1 MTTKL
6 DEFEKAVSRL
16 EDALNQ
22 EKNDFLRDSVIQ
34 RFEFTFELS
43 WKASKKVMGSN
54 SSAPKMIIREM
65 AQEGLIT
72 EPKVWFEYLEAR
84 NLSTHTYKE
93 ELAEKVYATAKKSL
107 PDFKELFKK
116 LKALV

>member
-6 DEFEKAVSRL
+6 NEFEKAVTRL
-16 EDALNQ
+16 EEALAQ

-43 WKASKKVMGSN
+43 WKTSKKILGTS

-65 AQEGLIT
+65 AQEKLISDPQT
-72 EPKVWFEYLEAR
+72 WFEYLEAR

-93 ELAEKVYATAKKSL
+93 DLAEQVYATAKKSL
-107 PDFKELFKK
+107 SDFKELLSK
-116 LKALV
+116 LKALE